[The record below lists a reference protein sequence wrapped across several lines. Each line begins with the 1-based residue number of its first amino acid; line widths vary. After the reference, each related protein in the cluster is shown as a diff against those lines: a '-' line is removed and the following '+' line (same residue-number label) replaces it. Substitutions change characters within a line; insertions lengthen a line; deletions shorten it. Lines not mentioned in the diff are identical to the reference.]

1 MSDTKKEFTKEDLEK
16 VAMLS
21 RLSLTEIEKE
31 KFLIEIKDILGFVS
45 QLENVSA
52 ENIETSG
59 GERYGDQFLNS
70 KNKDTMREDIV
81 KNEGGKYTE
90 ALLNNAP
97 VRNFDYV
104 EVSQVLDKHKK

>member
-1 MSDTKKEFTKEDLEK
+1 MSDTKKEFTREDLEK

-52 ENIETSG
+52 ENVETSG
-59 GERYGDQFLNS
+59 GEHYGDQFLNS
-70 KNKDTMREDIV
+70 KNKDIMREDVV

-90 ALLNNAP
+90 VLLNNAP
-97 VRNFDYV
+97 VRNSDYV